1 MAFTIELYNLN
12 KKSNSDKIPVA
23 GDGNTPTTISNC
35 RLKAETSVLQ
45 PVIILNW
52 NLSFIPNFNYMHI
65 AKFNRYY
72 WITDIVYNS
81 PMWEIYATVDVLGS
95 YRDKIKNT
103 YQYIDRCSDQRYYN
117 NRILDSI
124 YPALE
129 PGYSRVNSNI
139 TSLTADFSGGSYVLG
154 TISGQSRTTGAISY
168 YVVDSTGLSNLLN
181 FMLGGSS
188 WTNVTDI
195 ESNLLKTLFNPF
207 EYIVSCE
214 WFPIP
219 YASMPME
226 SAASNI
232 KFGWWDSGVS
242 AHRLLTAALYQVNG
256 SVSIPRNPNIQPT
269 PQDPQ
274 LSYLMLSPYS
284 QYTLFCGAF
293 GEIPIDT
300 TKIYGETTLYLSIK
314 IDLITG
320 LGKLYISTA
329 SGTQFAFQVVR
340 AQISCPI
347 QLAQISRDVL
357 TTAGTAL
364 NAVDDIVKAATGSL
378 SNTASSISNGISSG
392 GAIGGGAGA
401 VIGGGMGMISGMLSG
416 VWNTA
421 VSVGNG
427 IISTTQ
433 AQLPQMMTNGST
445 GSTLEWNTVPYL
457 LLTYFN
463 IPDVDIA
470 NRGMPCCQRL
480 VIDDLTGFIQVMAP
494 VIQFSGLTMQEQ
506 LLIKQ
511 HMQAG
516 FYHE

>member
-1 MAFTIELYNLN
+1 MAFNITLYDFD
-12 KKSNSDKIPVA
+12 KKSNSDKIPPA
-23 GDGNTPTTISNC
+23 GTNNVVLSNC
-35 RLKAETSVLQ
+35 RLKAATSVIN
-45 PVIILNW
+45 PVVIVQW
-52 NLSFIPNFNYMHI
+52 DFDFAPYYNYMYI
-65 AKFNRYY
+65 PAFNRYY
-72 WITDIVYNS
+72 WITDIVYNA
-81 PMWEIYATVDVLGS
+81 PNWNIYAAVDVLAS

-103 YQYIDRCSDQRYYN
+103 YQYIDRCADQRYYN

-129 PGYSRVNSNI
+129 PGYSRINSNI
-139 TSLTADFSGGSYVLG
+139 TTLTADFSGGSYVLG
-154 TISGQSRTTGAISY
+154 TVSGQSRTTGAISY
-168 YVVDSTGLSNLLN
+168 YVVNSTTLSELLN

-207 EYIVSCE
+207 EYVVSCE

-219 YASMPME
+219 YADMPKE
-226 SAASNI
+226 STASNI

-256 SVSIPRNPNIQPT
+256 SVNIPRNPNIQPT

-274 LSYLMLSPYS
+274 LEYLMLSPYS

-314 IDLITG
+314 VDLITG
-320 LGKLYISTA
+320 LGKLYISTTQ
-329 SGTQFAFQVVR
+329 GTQFAFQVVR

-357 TTAGTAL
+357 NTAGAAL
-364 NAVDDIVKAATGSL
+364 NAVDDVVKAATSGL
-378 SNTASSISNGISSG
+378 SDIAKG
-392 GAIGGGAGA
+392 GARMIAGDVAGGGADLA
-401 VIGGGMGMISGMLSG
+401 GGLLSG

-427 IISTTQ
+427 IISTTK
-433 AQLPQMMTNGST
+433 AQLPQLMTNGST
-445 GSTLEWNTVPYL
+445 GSTLEWNTIPYL

-463 IPDVDIA
+463 IPDVDIP
-470 NRGMPCCQRL
+470 NRGAPCCKKL
-480 VIDDLTGFIQVMAP
+480 LIDDLTGFIQVMAP
-494 VIQFSGLTMQEQ
+494 VIQFAGLTMQEQ
-506 LLIKQ
+506 LIIKQ

-516 FYHE
+516 FYHES